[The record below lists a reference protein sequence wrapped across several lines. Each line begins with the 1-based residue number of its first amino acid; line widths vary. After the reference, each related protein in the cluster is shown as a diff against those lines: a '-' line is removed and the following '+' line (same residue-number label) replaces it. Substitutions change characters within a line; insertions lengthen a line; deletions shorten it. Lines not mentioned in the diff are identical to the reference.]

1 MKTIFIIVM
10 LLSASMVVGAQD
22 LLTLNEAITLA
33 LDRNLDVE
41 IARNDAAVAENS
53 ATLGNANLLPSVS
66 ASGGT
71 SLSDRDGDVAT
82 ATNATVSASYTLFDG
97 FGNIYRFKRLKAG
110 ERLGRLNARDRIEST
125 LLLVSQAYY
134 TAASAYENLVI
145 AQDLLSISRERLT
158 RAEKRSAYGQ
168 AGTIDV
174 LSARVDLNSDSV
186 TWTQAKFSW
195 DESKR
200 ELNLL
205 LNRDVDTAFRV
216 ETEVAFHP
224 DINLISLKEEALRRN
239 AGFLASGE
247 RVNQARYD
255 LGSAKAMYLPRLDL
269 SGSYGLSRNA
279 DDFDVRLDDPSK
291 TATVGATLSFSLFN
305 GLQTHIQRQNS
316 RIALDNQELLQE
328 QVRLELEKDVTS
340 AFEAYRNSL
349 LVLELE
355 ERSVEAAMLNFRR
368 TEELYQL
375 GQVTTTQ
382 FREAQLNLIQA
393 RSALSA
399 AKYDAKLNEVAL
411 LRLSGRLVSDEEA
424 GL

>member
-1 MKTIFIIVM
+1 M
-10 LLSASMVVGAQD
+10 
-22 LLTLNEAITLA
+22 
-33 LDRNLDVE
+33 
-41 IARNDAAVAENS
+41 
-53 ATLGNANLLPSVS
+53 
-66 ASGGT
+66 
-71 SLSDRDGDVAT
+71 
-82 ATNATVSASYTLFDG
+82 
-97 FGNIYRFKRLKAG
+97 
-110 ERLGRLNARDRIEST
+110 
-125 LLLVSQAYY
+125 
-134 TAASAYENLVI
+134 
-145 AQDLLSISRERLT
+145 
-158 RAEKRSAYGQ
+158 
-168 AGTIDV
+168 
-174 LSARVDLNSDSV
+174 
-186 TWTQAKFSW
+186 
-195 DESKR
+195 
-200 ELNLL
+200 
-205 LNRDVDTAFRV
+205 
-216 ETEVAFHP
+216 
-224 DINLISLKEEALRRN
+224 ISLKEEALRRN

-247 RVNQARYD
+247 RVNQAKYD
-255 LGSAKAMYLPRLDL
+255 LGLAKAMYLPRLDL